1 MRFTRTHLGICLL
14 TCVIVLIGYQL
25 NPFNESY
32 FSYHDVSQPA
42 RIEQFAKN
50 LRSFQLPSSA
60 PDMNWGVGYPIFTF
74 YAPTAYWIT
83 TALHIGGL
91 SISQSIKA
99 SFLLAMIVTGW
110 GMYTLSLDSFKSKQ
124 IAFVS
129 ALLYGSSPWV
139 AVEIFVRGNLAEM
152 WFIALLPWAWVVIR
166 RAQITIVAVVSL
178 SLAFTS
184 HNALSPVLFGWTL
197 IHVIFQNEQR
207 RALLKIIGLASLLS
221 AHFWIPFMADIGK
234 TYASE
239 VARLTDYRDHFLCL
253 NQLWTG
259 MWGYGGSAPGCLSD
273 GQSFMIG
280 KLPII
285 FGVVGLALYT
295 KSTMSKRKIQVFEL
309 LLVIGIVGSVWLA
322 HSSSAW
328 LWQIASLLQ
337 SFQFPWRFISFTL
350 FGLSYFA
357 GYLVSSIRHPR
368 IRALFILACTLILMA
383 QSTRFFAINQLVSA
397 NDDGA
402 LDSPSYIRE
411 VAAYKVPE
419 YLPRTVDRTL
429 WLNMRKIKPS
439 ESQIVE
445 LKRQYTGYK
454 PSLMLYTISRLISIA
469 TLLCLLCL
477 TRYTAT
483 RKKA

>member
-1 MRFTRTHLGICLL
+1 MRFTRTYLGICLL

-25 NPFNESY
+25 NPWHEAY
-32 FSYHDVSQPA
+32 FSYHDVTQPA

-50 LRSFQLPSSA
+50 LRSFQFPTSA

-91 SISQSIKA
+91 SISQSINA
-99 SFLLAMIVTGW
+99 SFLLAMIVAGW
-110 GMYTLSLDSFKSKQ
+110 GMYTLTLDSFKSKQ

-129 ALLYGSSPWV
+129 ALLYSSSPWV

-166 RAQITIVAVVSL
+166 RAQIMTFAVVAL
-178 SLAFTS
+178 SLALTS
-184 HNALSPVLFGWTL
+184 HNVLSPVLFGWTL
-197 IHVIFQNEQR
+197 IYAIFQNEKR
-207 RALLKIIGLASLLS
+207 TVILKIIGLASLMS
-221 AHFWIPFMADIGK
+221 AYFWIPFIADIGK

-253 NQLWTG
+253 SQLWTG
-259 MWGYGGSAPGCLSD
+259 MWGYGGSAPGCIAD

-280 KLPII
+280 KLQIL
-285 FGVVGLALYT
+285 FGVGGMLLYLRHVYIQ
-295 KSTMSKRKIQVFEL
+295 KRAQWFEL
-309 LLVIGIVGSVWLA
+309 MLMIVLLGSVWLTLPI
-322 HSSSAW
+322 SQW
-328 LWQIASLLQ
+328 FWQIVSPLQ
-337 SFQFPWRFISFTL
+337 SFQFPWRFIL
-350 FGLSYFA
+350 FALFSLSYFA
-357 GYLVSSIRHPR
+357 GYLIKICSKSRVLPILTV
-368 IRALFILACTLILMA
+368 IIAITLFI
-383 QSTRFFAINQLVSA
+383 QSDRFFNGVFRSRSDAQQFHST
-397 NDDGA
+397 
-402 LDSPSYIRE
+402 SYIRE

-429 WLNMRKIKPS
+429 WLNMGKIKPS
-439 ESQIVE
+439 ESQIAE

-454 PSLMLYTISRLISIA
+454 PSLMLYTISRFISIA

-477 TRYTAT
+477 TRFTAT
-483 RKKA
+483 RKRA